1 LSSCGIAAQKIG
13 AGENISQQPHAA
25 RAQTRHMLRT
35 ARLHRANVVGHI
47 TYNKGHSMSPHILK
61 LIEAVTIQ
69 DPKTLHEI
77 RMNELAEKA
86 LKEMES
92 LEAKTYTS
100 ADNVAP

>member
-1 LSSCGIAAQKIG
+1 MQAFSATTTRLGTSNGVRCGNPLSAIA
-13 AGENISQQPHAA
+13 
-25 RAQTRHMLRT
+25 
-35 ARLHRANVVGHI
+35 

-61 LIEAVTIQ
+61 LIEAVTTQ